1 MTLEFNDP
9 VITDASVWRKRAE
22 AVLKGADFDTVLTST
37 TADGLRIQ
45 PLYGKAKSNRPLI
58 GRLAGSPW
66 AIMGRMDDP
75 DSIRANTQALIDLE
89 NGATGLVL
97 VFENAV
103 GSYGFGLPP
112 NANAVAE
119 ALKGIY
125 LDAGIDLSL
134 DCGPRGRDAAHAF
147 ADASKMLGFP
157 ANAIKVRFGLNPVGL
172 GARDGEFPADSH
184 KMGINI
190 GASVND
196 LIAQGFSGPFVVAD
210 GRIIHNSGGS
220 EAQELGFV
228 LASAVF
234 YFRALE
240 AVGISLEDAQS
251 MIEFRLSSDTDQFLS
266 IAKHRA
272 LRRLWASIETQC
284 GLHAKPILL
293 TSETA
298 YRTMARRDPHV
309 NLLRAGM
316 ACFAAA
322 IGGADAIT
330 VLPFTTALGL
340 PDPFARRL
348 ARNTQLVLLEE
359 AHLAKVSDP
368 AAGAGVYE
376 ALTDGLVAEGWKQ
389 FQMIESEGGI
399 VASIS
404 SGALQNRIAISRHA
418 ADQALAEKKSIMI
431 GVTAF
436 LNKDEKPVSILAPF
450 PPNASNYDSA
460 FIPLKSYRI
469 SETFDRAQDQE
480 GSVQ

>member
-1 MTLEFNDP
+1 MALEFSDT
-9 VITDASVWRKRAE
+9 VVTDESVWRKRAE
-22 AVLKGADFDTVLTST
+22 AILKGDDFDAVLTST
-37 TADGLRIQ
+37 TADGIRIQ
-45 PLYGKAKSNRPLI
+45 PLYGKSKSNRPLI
-58 GRLAGSPW
+58 GRLPGSPW

-75 DSIRANTQALIDLE
+75 DSGRANIQALTDLE
-89 NGATGLVL
+89 NGSTGLVL

-103 GSYGFGLPP
+103 GSYGFGMP
-112 NANAVAE
+112 ANAEILIE

-125 LDAGIDLSL
+125 LDAGLDLAL

-157 ANAIKVRFGLNPVGL
+157 ANAIKVRFGLNPIGL
-172 GARDGEFPADSH
+172 GARDGVFPAGSD
-184 KMGINI
+184 KMAVNI

-196 LIAQGFSGPFVVAD
+196 LIGKGFGGPFVVAD

-228 LASAVF
+228 LSSAIF
-234 YFRALE
+234 YLRALE
-240 AVGISLEDAQS
+240 AAGISLEDARN
-251 MIEFRLSSDTDQFLS
+251 MIEFRLSSDADQFLS

-272 LRRLWASIETQC
+272 LRRLWASIESQC
-284 GLHAKPILL
+284 GLQTKPILL

-298 YRTMARRDPHV
+298 YRMMARRDPHV

-316 ACFAAA
+316 GCFAAA
-322 IGGADAIT
+322 IGGADTIT

-359 AHLAKVSDP
+359 AHLAKVADP
-368 AAGAGVYE
+368 AAGAGIYE

-399 VASIS
+399 VASLS
-404 SGALQNRIAISRHA
+404 SGALQNRVVISRSNLDRA
-418 ADQALAEKKSIMI
+418 IAEKKSIVV

-436 LNKDEKPVSILAPF
+436 LNQDEKPVSVLAPL
-450 PPNASNYDSA
+450 PANVDNASCL
-460 FIPLKSYRI
+460 FIPLNSYRI
-469 SETFDRAQDQE
+469 SQAFDCTQDQE
-480 GSVQ
+480 GAVS